1 MNTPVYEF
9 VAETVKRF
17 DISGRILDI
26 GALDVNGCVR
36 ALFKGMDY
44 TGLDMTAGE
53 NVDVVA
59 NAHELP
65 FDDASFDCITCLEML
80 EHDNRP
86 LETMA
91 EIYRTLKP
99 GGLVIIT
106 ARSLAT
112 PLHGYPDDYWRFT
125 MSGLRELLKDFTD
138 VEVNLEPI
146 YENSYNYIRRIF
158 NPGDLVIDMLHK
170 AYGDGVFGIGRRP

>member
-9 VAETVKRF
+9 VRDTVARLEIK
-17 DISGRILDI
+17 GRILDV

-36 ALFKGMDY
+36 ALFESCDY
-44 TGLDMTAGE
+44 TGLDMTAGN

-59 NAHELP
+59 NAHAIP
-65 FDDASFDCITCLEML
+65 FPDADFDHITCLEML
-80 EHDNRP
+80 EHDSDP
-86 LETMA
+86 FKTMA
-91 EIYRTLKP
+91 EIYRVLKP
-99 GGLVIIT
+99 GGYVIVT

-125 MSGLRELLKDFTD
+125 VSGMYELLRDFTETWAD
-138 VEVNLEPI
+138 LEPI
-146 YENSYNYIRRIF
+146 YENSYDYIRRIF
-158 NPGDLVIDMLHK
+158 NPGDIVIDLLHK